1 MVLQVRRA
9 LDPGVEREL
18 PGGKA
23 PQEAMLRWRERW
35 REKYPQRAACIP
47 GGRTERRS

>member
-1 MVLQVRRA
+1 MVLQVRGA

-23 PQEAMLRWRERW
+23 PQEAMLRWRE
-35 REKYPQRAACIP
+35 KYPQRAGCIP

>member
-23 PQEAMLRWRERW
+23 PQEAMLRWRE
-35 REKYPQRAACIP
+35 KYRQRAACIP